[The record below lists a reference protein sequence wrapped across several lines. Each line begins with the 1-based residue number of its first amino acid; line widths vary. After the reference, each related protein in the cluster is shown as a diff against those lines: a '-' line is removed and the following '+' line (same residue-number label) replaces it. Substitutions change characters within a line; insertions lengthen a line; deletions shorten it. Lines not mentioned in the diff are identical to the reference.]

1 MPWPP
6 ASVFLH
12 SLPPFRDSRMTR
24 TLQCLLGGAVG
35 LVLVLPLR
43 AAGPTRWEVSTAD
56 QWLQGRSDQVEVDRE
71 GRITLGP
78 SLREVHEDTSPSLWD
93 VVPGPGGTIYAGT
106 GNDGRVLVYDGK
118 TTRTLFDSDEL
129 QVHALAWLDDA
140 LLAGTSPSGKV
151 YRIAADGTAREFFDP
166 EDAYIWSL
174 LVVPGG
180 DVFVATGNK
189 ARVHRLARDGSNPRV
204 VFESTA
210 ANVTALA
217 MGRDGQLLVGTDNPG
232 RLYRVPV
239 EGGRAFALMDGP
251 HTQVQAI
258 RPRPG
263 GGAYVL
269 AVTPSASAA
278 AAPPTPVSATPTP
291 SVSTEVSIV
300 AIGDT
305 VVSASASSPA
315 ASSSSSGSGGKGR
328 GTVYELSP
336 DGLSEVY
343 WESPSELPFAIA
355 DGPGD
360 SLLVTAE
367 QGAIY
372 RLDGS
377 PVRVSRLGQTASQ
390 QVTRVAALDG
400 RFVLAGSNPGKLY
413 TLDATPARSGSYV
426 SDVRDAAAGATWG
439 LLQWEGSAPGSSSAT
454 FETRTGN
461 TSTPDDTWS
470 DWTAVRADG
479 AVSRIDSPPARYL
492 QWRVSLSA
500 GRSGPAPVLDMVT
513 VTYLAANRRP
523 RLTSLTVHPPG
534 VVFQQPF
541 GTQEP
546 PELAGYLSTTP
557 APARDRALAVAAG
570 SSSAAAVGRRLY
582 QKGFQTLQWDATDA
596 DGDVLRYRILLR
608 RVGADRWDVLAKDLV
623 SHVFTWD
630 TTQQADGR
638 YYVRV
643 VATDGRV
650 NPTHLALEGERE
662 QGPFTV
668 DNTPPA
674 IRLEKTADDEPVR
687 LVVADAT
694 SPLTRVD
701 ILAAD
706 GSWTPLFPVD
716 GVMDAPEE
724 RFEVARDLLAAAP
737 IVVRAADSLANL
749 ATIALPSTGRPR
761 R

>member
-1 MPWPP
+1 
-6 ASVFLH
+6 
-12 SLPPFRDSRMTR
+12 MTR
-24 TLQCLLGGAVG
+24 PLQLLLGGALG
-35 LVLVLPLR
+35 LALVLPLR
-43 AAGPTRWEVSTAD
+43 AAGPTRWEVSTAE

-78 SLREVHEDTSPSLWD
+78 ALREVHEDTAPSVWD
-93 VVPGPGGTIYAGT
+93 VVAAPDGTVYAGT
-106 GNDGRVLVYDGK
+106 GNDGRVLVHDGK
-118 TTRTLFDSDEL
+118 ATRTLFDSDEL
-129 QVHALAWLDDA
+129 QVHALAWLDDH
-140 LLAGTSPSGKV
+140 LLAATSPSGKV
-151 YRIAADGTAREFFDP
+151 YRVARDGTAQDFFDP
-166 EDAYIWSL
+166 DDAYIWQV

-189 ARVHRLARDGSNPRV
+189 ARVHRVARDGSKPRV
-204 VFESTA
+204 IFESTA

-239 EGGRAFALMDGP
+239 DGGRAFALMDGP

-258 RPRPG
+258 RPRADG
-263 GGAYVL
+263 SAFVL
-269 AVTPSASAA
+269 AVTPTASASTSS
-278 AAPPTPVSATPTP
+278 APSPASAPVA

-305 VVSASASSPA
+305 VVSASAATPSTS
-315 ASSSSSGSGGKGR
+315 ASSSSGGSKGR
-328 GTVYELSP
+328 GTVYALSP
-336 DGLSEVY
+336 AGLTEIY
-343 WESPSELPFAIA
+343 WESPSELPFDIA
-355 DGPGD
+355 PGPDD

-367 QGAIY
+367 GGAIY

-390 QVTRVAALDG
+390 QVTRVASLDG

-413 TLDATPARSGSYV
+413 TLETTPARTGTYV

-439 LLQWEGSAPGSSSAT
+439 LLHWEGQVPDAASAR
-454 FETRTGN
+454 FETRSGN
-461 TSTPDDTWS
+461 TGTPDDTWS
-470 DWTAVRADG
+470 EWTAVRADG
-479 AVSRIDSPPARYL
+479 AVSRVASPPARYL
-492 QWRVSLSA
+492 QWRVALSA
-500 GRSGPAPVLDMVT
+500 GRSGPAPVLDTVT
-513 VTYLAANRRP
+513 VTYLGANRRP

-570 SSSAAAVGRRLY
+570 ASSSSAVGRRLY

-596 DGDVLRYRILLR
+596 DGDDLRYRILLR
-608 RVGADRWDVLAKDLV
+608 RVGTDTWHLLARDLV
-623 SHVFTWD
+623 GSVYTWD

-643 VATDGRV
+643 VAADGRV
-650 NPTHLALEGERE
+650 NPADLALEGERE

-668 DNTPPA
+668 DNTPPMV
-674 IRLEKTADDEPVR
+674 RLEKSGGDAPLRV
-687 LVVADAT
+687 VVADAT
-694 SPLTRVD
+694 SPLSRVD
-701 ILAAD
+701 VLEAD
-706 GSWTPLFPVD
+706 GRWAPLFPVD
-716 GVMDAPEE
+716 GVMDALEE
-724 RFEVARDLLAAAP
+724 RFEVARDAVATGP
-737 IVVRAADSLANL
+737 VVIRAADSLANI
-749 ATIALPSTGRPR
+749 ATFELPSAPTRPAPR
-761 R
+761 